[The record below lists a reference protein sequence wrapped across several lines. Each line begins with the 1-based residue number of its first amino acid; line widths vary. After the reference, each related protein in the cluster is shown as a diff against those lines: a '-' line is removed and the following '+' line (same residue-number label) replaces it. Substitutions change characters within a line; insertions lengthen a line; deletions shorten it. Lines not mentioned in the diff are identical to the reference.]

1 MGIWGSKQRYDE
13 LFQDFCDVSDAKF
26 KLAIE
31 NQQLRDY
38 KAVVEALVKL
48 SRNGVQIIG
57 IEEKDGIYYA
67 SVIQNV
73 KANEDVKKSYKYNIY
88 FMRLP
93 ETNLARHLGIMTTE
107 ILHNCS
113 VHLVDWGVREVDQG
127 FGSIFMRMV
136 IDHYR
141 NTGFQSIV
149 GSTSFVDRDHM
160 DLLLHFYEKFGFTI
174 TETDVEFSNRLYL
187 NLRESPRLP
196 KMVNGCEVC
205 IYSSMYSSI
214 DDENSTPQN
223 LTPPEPS
230 NE

>member
-38 KAVVEALVKL
+38 RVVLESLAAL
-48 SRNGVQIIG
+48 SGNGMQIIG
-57 IEEKDGIYYA
+57 VKEIDGTFYAAAVSSVSEEEFNIGIT
-67 SVIQNV
+67 
-73 KANEDVKKSYKYNIY
+73 ANDIY
-88 FMRLP
+88 FFRLP
-93 ETNLARHLGIMTTE
+93 DIKIPQKLGYMYVHITTGCR
-107 ILHNCS
+107 ILIK
-113 VHLVDWGVREVDQG
+113 DWNVAERNQG

-223 LTPPEPS
+223 LTSPEPS